1 MSPPLRPACTPS
13 PVFIDLF
20 YLFIYLFM
28 LMTNLCVRKNP
39 SLIPAIRNSSPAKP
53 GDRNIPSLISA
64 SAVVTG
70 VFFAHRAMYGRR
82 DRRRAQR
89 KASFGKTSTGNCV
102 VALTVPP
109 SPYTKGNTFHS
120 NAGVRCR
127 PRGGGGE
134 PPLTPPSSTN
144 STTDL
149 TTAFQS
155 TSSGA
160 SAGCAF
166 RPSNHSPI
174 S

>member
-1 MSPPLRPACTPS
+1 
-13 PVFIDLF
+13 
-20 YLFIYLFM
+20 M
-28 LMTNLCVRKNP
+28 LITNLCVRKNP

-70 VFFAHRAMYGRR
+70 VFFAHRAVYGRR

-109 SPYTKGNTFHS
+109 SPYTKGKTFHS
-120 NAGVRCR
+120 NAGVRGLGLVGGHESGWPTPAICR

-155 TSSGA
+155 TSPGA